1 MAVDSCNNLVE
12 RLVVMGH
19 ACNPNYLGDWAREIT
34 SSSLPG
40 WIAGSCLKNVNEK
53 KLEQVKKVKIAF

>member
-19 ACNPNYLGDWAREIT
+19 ACNPNYLGDWARKIT
-34 SSSLPG
+34 SSSLHG
-40 WIAGSCLKNVNEK
+40 CIAGSCLKNANEENLNK
-53 KLEQVKKVKIAF
+53 

>member
-53 KLEQVKKVKIAF
+53 NLNK